1 MSTYDYNTYSSYD
14 TSAAG
19 AILGGAFLIVG
30 LIFLVAAAISVI
42 GIIGQWKAF
51 KKAGKNGWEAIIP
64 FYNLVVACQISG
76 VSPWWVLIYLLGTTV
91 LNVIPVIGSFA
102 ALACSVYFL
111 ILLNVS
117 VARSFGKETGFA
129 VGLIFLNPIFWFVL
143 GGNNVQYVGPTPM
156 NDVVMGMFNKNG
168 NGSANNGYQQPMNN
182 GYQQPMNNG
191 YQQPM
196 NNGFQQPMNNNFQ
209 QPMNSAPAA
218 PQAPSDVKFCTA
230 CGYKVTNGER
240 FCPGCGKEV
249 L

>member
-1 MSTYDYNTYSSYD
+1 MSTYDYNTYSGVD
-14 TSAAG
+14 TAAG
-19 AILGGAFLIVG
+19 AIVGGVFLIFG
-30 LIFLVAAAISVI
+30 LIMLVALAISVI

-51 KKAGKNGWEAIIP
+51 KKAGKNGWEAIVP
-64 FYNLVVACQISG
+64 VYNLVVACQISG
-76 VSPWWVLIYLLGTTV
+76 VSPWWVLIYFVGITV
-91 LNVIPVIGSFA
+91 LNVIPVLGSLA
-102 ALACSVYFL
+102 SLACSVYFL

-117 VARSFGKETGFA
+117 VAKSFGKDTGFA
-129 VGLIFLNPIFWFVL
+129 VGLIFLNPFFWFVL
-143 GGNNVQYVGPTPM
+143 GGNNAQYVGPTPM
-156 NDVVMGMFNKNG
+156 NDVVMGMFNKN
-168 NGSANNGYQQPMNN
+168 NNGPVNN

-209 QPMNSAPAA
+209 QPMNEAPAA
-218 PQAPSDVKFCTA
+218 PQAQSDVKFCTA